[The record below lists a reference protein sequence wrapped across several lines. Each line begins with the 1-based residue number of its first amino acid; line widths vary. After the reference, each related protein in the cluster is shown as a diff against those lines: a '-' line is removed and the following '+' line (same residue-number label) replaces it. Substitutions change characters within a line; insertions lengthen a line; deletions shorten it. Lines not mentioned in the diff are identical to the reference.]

1 MVEENK
7 SLGGRLDVDLQSAH
21 QQMALLRAELTDT
34 NRRLSQMNSPPST
47 PSTPSHYE
55 STGNTTG
62 GHRESSVMNGGT
74 EESSSKSQVVNGVQ
88 TNNGHHSHHD
98 GMYVSCHELK
108 WR

>member
-7 SLGGRLDVDLQSAH
+7 SLGGRLDVDLTSAH

-55 STGNTTG
+55 GGGGGTT
-62 GHRESSVMNGGT
+62 HLLLNGGGD
-74 EESSSKSQVVNGVQ
+74 ESSSKSHVNGLQ
-88 TNNGHHSHHD
+88 TNNGHHSHD
-98 GMYVSCHELK
+98 GMHPTVVILEIISLFVM
-108 WR
+108 